1 MATKICLLIIS
12 FIGSIVVASSQELG
26 KQRDFDLYD
35 KPILSTFFEE
45 AFYPRPRQ
53 ELVSTENMYDRKKVK
68 QEIDMVYEMQR
79 KEAYRKQQSKKHQGS
94 VERFREKFN
103 VQRSSPGASNKF
115 RTQTSI
121 RPVNPIHDPYMMDHR
136 SGMRHPL
143 YRSSFMRPGLYNTYG
158 YGTQIETNLNKKEEK
173 KEN

>member
-26 KQRDFDLYD
+26 KQRDFDIYD

-53 ELVSTENMYDRKKVK
+53 ELVSTKYMYERKAEIR
-68 QEIDMVYEMQR
+68 EIDMLYEI
-79 KEAYRKQQSKKHQGS
+79 ERKQQYRKEQAAKYKEN

-103 VQRSSPGASNKF
+103 VQGVQKTDNMRF
-115 RTQTSI
+115 RAETYLRQT
-121 RPVNPIHDPYMMDHR
+121 NQFQEPYLMN
-136 SGMRHPL
+136 SGRAIRHPL
-143 YRSSFMRPGLYNTYG
+143 YRSSYMRPRLNSYG
-158 YGTQIETNLNKKEEK
+158 YGAQIETSIIKKEEE